1 MKIVGVC
8 ACVAGIAHTYLA
20 KEKLINAASKRGHEI
35 KVETQGVIGIE
46 NELTEEE
53 IKEADVVILAVDVS
67 VSKRNRFDSKKIIEI
82 STSTV
87 VQSSDKLIEKIEKL
101 MEK

>member
-53 IKEADVVILAVDVS
+53 IREADVVILAVDVS
-67 VSKRNRFDSKKIIEI
+67 VSKRNRFDGKKIIEI

>member
-53 IKEADVVILAVDVS
+53 IKGADVVILAVDVS
-67 VSKRNRFDSKKIIEI
+67 VSKRNRFDGKKIIEI

>member
-46 NELTEEE
+46 NELSEEE
-53 IKEADVVILAVDVS
+53 ITEADVVILAVDVS
-67 VSKRNRFDSKKIIEI
+67 VSKRNRFDGKKIIEI

>member
-46 NELTEEE
+46 NELSEEE
-53 IKEADVVILAVDVS
+53 IKEADVVILAVDVY
-67 VSKRNRFDSKKIIEI
+67 VSKRNRFDGKKIIEI

>member
-35 KVETQGVIGIE
+35 KVEAQGVIGIE
-46 NELTEEE
+46 NELTEKE

-67 VSKRNRFDSKKIIEI
+67 VSKRNRFDGKKIIEI

>member
-20 KEKLINAASKRGHEI
+20 KEKLINVASKRGHEI

-67 VSKRNRFDSKKIIEI
+67 VSKRNRFDGKKIIEI

>member
-53 IKEADVVILAVDVS
+53 IKKVDVVILAVDVS
-67 VSKRNRFDSKKIIEI
+67 VSKRNRFDGKKIIEI

>member
-67 VSKRNRFDSKKIIEI
+67 VSKRNRFDCKKIIEI

>member
-67 VSKRNRFDSKKIIEI
+67 VSKRNRFDGKKIIEI
-82 STSTV
+82 SISTV

>member
-1 MKIVGVC
+1 MKIVCVC

-46 NELTEEE
+46 NELSEEE

-67 VSKRNRFDSKKIIEI
+67 VSKRNRFDGKKIIEI

>member
-46 NELTEEE
+46 NELTEKE

-67 VSKRNRFDSKKIIEI
+67 VSKRNRFDGKKIIEI

-87 VQSSDKLIEKIEKL
+87 VQSSDKLIEKT
-101 MEK
+101 

>member
-46 NELTEEE
+46 NELSEEE

-67 VSKRNRFDSKKIIEI
+67 VSKRNRFDGKKIIEI

-87 VQSSDKLIEKIEKL
+87 VQSSDKLIERIEKL